1 MKKLVIIMAT
11 FIMSMA
17 MLVGCTGGTE
27 DAEAAGSQE
36 PVSTEAE
43 AEVNSEEESE
53 VVSEDISE
61 EVSEEVSEEA
71 EEAVD
76 YSAEAVMALVDDL
89 IVKYPNENPEY
100 IKSVVIGAN
109 IDYIAEEDLNTIL
122 TAYGYTLEELNVLF
136 GEYAKELKECFDLT
150 YNYRHGDIEPEVV
163 FEDRMSLDEVMMNP
177 EDYEYTLL
185 GYDIYDDEYE
195 HVSEIAHQY
204 DDMYRIAEKEG
215 AVSSGMKV
223 SDALW
228 IDPAT
233 TPYDK
238 YINAN

>member
-1 MKKLVIIMAT
+1 
-11 FIMSMA
+11 
-17 MLVGCTGGTE
+17 
-27 DAEAAGSQE
+27 
-36 PVSTEAE
+36 
-43 AEVNSEEESE
+43 
-53 VVSEDISE
+53 
-61 EVSEEVSEEA
+61 
-71 EEAVD
+71 
-76 YSAEAVMALVDDL
+76 
-89 IVKYPNENPEY
+89 
-100 IKSVVIGAN
+100 
-109 IDYIAEEDLNTIL
+109 
-122 TAYGYTLEELNVLF
+122 
-136 GEYAKELKECFDLT
+136 
-150 YNYRHGDIEPEVV
+150 
-163 FEDRMSLDEVMMNP
+163 MSLDEVMMNP

>member
-1 MKKLVIIMAT
+1 MKKLVIIMAAL
-11 FIMSMA
+11 IMSMA
-17 MLVGCTGGTE
+17 MLVGCTGSTE
-27 DAEAAGSQE
+27 DAQATDSQE

-43 AEVNSEEESE
+43 SEVNSEEESE

-61 EVSEEVSEEA
+61 EVSEEVV
-71 EEAVD
+71 VD
-76 YSAEAVMALVDDL
+76 YSAEAVMDLIDDL
-89 IVKYPNENPEY
+89 IAKYPNENPEH
-100 IKSVVIGAN
+100 IKSAVIGAN

-136 GEYAKELKECFDLT
+136 GEYAKELKECFELT
-150 YNYRHGDIEPEVV
+150 YYYRHGDIEPEVI

-185 GYDIYDDEYE
+185 GYDIYDDRYE
-195 HVSEIAHQY
+195 HVGEIAQQCNNIHQ
-204 DDMYRIAEKEG
+204 D
-215 AVSSGMKV
+215 AVADGTLTSGMKV
-223 SDALW
+223 SDVLW
-228 IDPAT
+228 IDPAS